1 MADNENEQARDE
13 QREQKHKTDASN
25 DERDSAAGDDSFT
38 AEEEAEI
45 QKRLEDLGYI

>member
-1 MADNENEQARDE
+1 MIDEKNGENDKEKKEEQTGGESAESREDVADDYN
-13 QREQKHKTDASN
+13 
-25 DERDSAAGDDSFT
+25 

>member
-1 MADNENEQARDE
+1 MIDEKNGENDKEKKEEQTGGESEDVADDYN
-13 QREQKHKTDASN
+13 
-25 DERDSAAGDDSFT
+25 

>member
-1 MADNENEQARDE
+1 MSDEKNGENDKEKKEEQTGGK
-13 QREQKHKTDASN
+13 REENSEDVTDDYN
-25 DERDSAAGDDSFT
+25 

>member
-1 MADNENEQARDE
+1 MSGEKNGENEKEDKEE
-13 QREQKHKTDASN
+13 QVGEASK
-25 DERDSAAGDDSFT
+25 ETSEGSPDDDYS